1 MESECS
7 VADCPITNDPEN
19 QIGELWGT
27 SISFVASSEISQE
40 GRIQRFAVWEAQG
53 VDQVKHDLL
62 DGGHRIVGGPPA
74 VRNLAWEWVRS
85 KESAAVQPP
94 AAKPAEMLTLR
105 PGIWG
110 VNIELKEAG
119 RRFAKWRR
127 SWKP

>member
-7 VADCPITNDPEN
+7 VPDCPITNDPEN

-27 SISFVASSEISQE
+27 SISFVASSEISQD
-40 GRIQRFAVWEAQG
+40 GRIQRFATWEAQG

-74 VRNLAWEWVRS
+74 VRSLAWEWVRS
-85 KESAAVQPP
+85 KESAAVQLP

-110 VNIELKEAG
+110 VNIDLKEAG

-127 SWKP
+127 SWKL

>member
-1 MESECS
+1 MP
-7 VADCPITNDPEN
+7 DCPIADDPDN
-19 QIGELWGT
+19 QVGEQRRT
-27 SISFVASSEISQE
+27 SIRFVEPSEISQE
-40 GRIQRFAVWEAQG
+40 GRIDRFAAWETAG
-53 VDQVKHDLL
+53 LDRVKHDLL
-62 DGGHRIVGGPPA
+62 SDPLRLIGSAQVQS
-74 VRNLAWEWVRS
+74 LAWEWVRS

-110 VNIELKEAG
+110 VNIDLKEAG